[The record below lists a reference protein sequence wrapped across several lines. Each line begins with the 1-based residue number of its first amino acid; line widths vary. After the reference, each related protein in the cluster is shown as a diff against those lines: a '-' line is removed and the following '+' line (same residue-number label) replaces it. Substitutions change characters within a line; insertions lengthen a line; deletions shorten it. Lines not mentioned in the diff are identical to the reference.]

1 VGRLLTRGHPAAAA
15 AVQAMVSG
23 RAPHAVMLAGAPGT
37 GKTTLALDLAA
48 GLLCNALDPSDRP
61 CRECRGCRLVAHG
74 THADVHRLSPSGPG
88 LQVRI
93 GERSN
98 PEAGT
103 VRRLIADLA
112 LLPVEGGNRVAIVE
126 RADRLNEDA
135 QSALLKILEEPPPGV
150 TIVLCADRD
159 DLLLP
164 TVLSRCVRVRLGP
177 VPIREI
183 EAILED
189 AAVADAPR
197 ANRLARLSWGRPGAA
212 LALARAP
219 EAVTARDEIA
229 RTLIDLA
236 GERASRRLGVG
247 RELLARATELV
258 GSLDRAFAA
267 TAGAAGPGAE
277 NGPGALSAK
286 RARPRGTASAR
297 AASEPV
303 VQSRADTGR
312 SGVAGNEGADDGEGG
327 DPADTPAVR
336 APATERRRAAAALI
350 DIWRDVARDLLLVE
364 LGEERRLR
372 DPALLDDL
380 RAAGAIPPAELRAF
394 IGRLARS
401 AELLEANVSP
411 ELAVDALLLA
421 WPRPARAA

>member
-1 VGRLLTRGHPAAAA
+1 MGRLLTRGHPAAAA
-15 AVQAMVSG
+15 AVQAMVAG
-23 RAPHAVMLAGAPGT
+23 RAPHAVVLAGAPGS

-48 GLLCNALDPSDRP
+48 GLLCDASEPSDRP

-74 THADVHRLSPSGPG
+74 MHADVHRLAPAGPG

-93 GERSN
+93 GDRSN
-98 PEAGT
+98 PEPGT

-135 QSALLKILEEPPPGV
+135 QSALLKILEEPPAGV

-189 AAVADAPR
+189 AAVADASR
-197 ANRLARLSWGRPGAA
+197 ASRLARLAWGRPGAA

-219 EAVTARDEIA
+219 EAVAARDEIA

-236 GERASRRLGVG
+236 GERAARRLGVG
-247 RELLARATELV
+247 RELLARAAELV
-258 GSLDRAFAA
+258 VALDRATAA
-267 TAGAAGPGAE
+267 VDAVADAADGPPRRSRGRGAAAARGTTRQTPPVGAEAGVGDAGDGPGDD
-277 NGPGALSAK
+277 
-286 RARPRGTASAR
+286 
-297 AASEPV
+297 AAG
-303 VQSRADTGR
+303 DGDGR
-312 SGVAGNEGADDGEGG
+312 
-327 DPADTPAVR
+327 DPTDSPTVR

-364 LGEERRLR
+364 LREERRLR

-380 RAAGAIPPAELRAF
+380 RAAGAIPPAALRAF

-401 AELLEANVSP
+401 AELLEANISP

-421 WPRPARAA
+421 WPRPAEAA

>member
-15 AVQAMVSG
+15 AVQAMISVQ
-23 RAPHAVMLAGAPGT
+23 APHAIVLAGAPGS

-48 GLLCNALDPSDRP
+48 GLLCDAPDPADRP

-74 THADVHRLSPSGPG
+74 THADVHRLAPSGPG
-88 LQVRI
+88 HQVRI

-98 PEAGT
+98 PEPGT

-112 LLPVEGGNRVAIVE
+112 LLPVEGGHRVAIVE

-135 QSALLKILEEPPPGV
+135 QSALLKLLEEPPAGV

-164 TVLSRCVRVRLGP
+164 TVLSRCVRIRLGP
-177 VPIREI
+177 VPVREI

-189 AAVADAPR
+189 AEVADAPR
-197 ANRLARLSWGRPGAA
+197 ANRLARLAWGRPGMA

-236 GERASRRLGVG
+236 GERAARRLAVG
-247 RELLARATELV
+247 RELFARAGELV
-258 GSLDRAFAA
+258 ASLDRAVVTADAA
-267 TAGAAGPGAE
+267 PDEGSTSGKRPRGRGPAAAKRAAMDAVAPPAANANDNDGAGPGVDDADAE
-277 NGPGALSAK
+277 AGGSDVAESPG
-286 RARPRGTASAR
+286 
-297 AASEPV
+297 
-303 VQSRADTGR
+303 
-312 SGVAGNEGADDGEGG
+312 
-327 DPADTPAVR
+327 VR
-336 APATERRRAAAALI
+336 APATERRRAAVALI

-364 LGEERRLR
+364 MGEERRLR

-380 RAAGAIPPAELRAF
+380 RGAGAILPADLRAF
-394 IGRLARS
+394 ITRLARS

-421 WPRPARAA
+421 WPRPAKAA